1 MGLSWNQET
10 EPSEAIVYPRQ
21 LSVSRWD
28 RREAKAPDA
37 AADELQH
44 DLDRDRA
51 RRDLQRLIDGR

>member
-28 RREAKAPDA
+28 RREAKAADA
-37 AADELQH
+37 TADELRH